1 MVKVQKHEFQSPDWT
16 PKDASKNWG
25 DLRIWTD
32 SRNITHL
39 SVLKR
44 DPIYSH
50 TLEIYSF
57 FNGTYPAAAV
67 LKRADATDDRVW
79 DASYVYRNEEKRA
92 VFKTKEEAFNFISN
106 GFDGATL
113 EMVDD

>member
-1 MVKVQKHEFQSPDWT
+1 MVKEQKHEFNSPDWT

-25 DLRIWTD
+25 DLKIWTD

-39 SVLKR
+39 SVLQR
-44 DPIYSH
+44 EPLYSH

-79 DASYVYRNEEKRA
+79 DASYVYRNEEKRDR
-92 VFKTKEEAFNFISN
+92 FKTKEEAFNFVSM

-113 EMVDD
+113 EMV